1 MPNIK
6 PISDLSDLRNYTDNT
21 CDYEM
26 EQAVLQL
33 MSELAKGRRS
43 GETEGCLTPEEI
55 RAHFCADLSIG

>member
-6 PISDLSDLRNYTDNT
+6 PISDLRMRNYTDNT
-21 CDYEM
+21 CDYER

-43 GETEGCLTPEEI
+43 GETEGWLTPEEI
-55 RAHFCADLSIG
+55 RAHFCAALSIG